1 MSGLYVKNIRNLR
14 CLKDSKFAIYGQL
27 LHMLHACVRKYDCDV
42 NDTAHIKCVRGLTLK
57 C

>member
-1 MSGLYVKNIRNLR
+1 MRGWYVKNIRNLR
-14 CLKDSKFAIYGQL
+14 CLKDSKFAIWSVTA
-27 LHMLHACVRKYDCDV
+27 HVTCVREYDRDV